1 MAWEKNILAHDSL
14 KKNILALKVTEKN
27 ILARLKNPGPP
38 PGSLMVA
45 P

>member
-1 MAWEKNILAHDSL
+1 MIIEKKYIGPESDR
-14 KKNILALKVTEKN
+14 KK